1 MKPRK
6 NMLTTTSKDGT
17 TLAYDKC
24 GTGSA
29 LINIT
34 GASCFRKF
42 MPVMQD
48 IKVFSKSFTVYNY
61 DRRGRGDSGDTQ
73 PYSIDREVED
83 IEAMIDAA
91 GGKADLYGHSSG
103 AVLALNAA
111 MRLPHKIGKVM
122 IYDPAYV
129 YDETEKR
136 DFDLLSQK
144 VQSLLLQGKNKTAM
158 RTFLSGIGMPI
169 FFVWLLPLFPGW
181 ATMAKL
187 APTLMYDIAMT
198 KNFAPFDA
206 MRLIHMP
213 TLVMVGEK
221 SPLGMQ
227 KVAQQISQSMSNS
240 QFELVVGQDHMV
252 SAKVLLPKFVKFLS

>member
-1 MKPRK
+1 
-6 NMLTTTSKDGT
+6 
-17 TLAYDKC
+17 
-24 GTGSA
+24 
-29 LINIT
+29 
-34 GASCFRKF
+34 
-42 MPVMQD
+42 
-48 IKVFSKSFTVYNY
+48 
-61 DRRGRGDSGDTQ
+61 
-73 PYSIDREVED
+73 
-83 IEAMIDAA
+83 
-91 GGKADLYGHSSG
+91 
-103 AVLALNAA
+103 
-111 MRLPHKIGKVM
+111 
-122 IYDPAYV
+122 
-129 YDETEKR
+129 
-136 DFDLLSQK
+136 
-144 VQSLLLQGKNKTAM
+144 M